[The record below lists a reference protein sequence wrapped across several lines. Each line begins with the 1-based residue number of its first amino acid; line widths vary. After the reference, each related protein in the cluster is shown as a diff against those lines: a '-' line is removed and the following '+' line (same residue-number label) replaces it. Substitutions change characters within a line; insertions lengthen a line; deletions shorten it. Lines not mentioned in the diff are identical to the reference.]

1 MDNYMDNY
9 ISNSLKTKIMEKKQ
23 LVCSDVDFDAQSHT
37 YKLNGLPLSGV
48 TPIIA
53 WLFPDTYKGIPQ
65 SVLSQAAA
73 YGTEVHK
80 ACEVYDSLDIL
91 PEDDYL
97 KEVVYQYAS
106 VTKTLPEVACSE
118 YLVSDEYR
126 IASCIDK
133 VFVNDALAD
142 IKTTSKVHGLLVQL
156 QLSIYAWLF
165 EKMNPERKVPALYLI
180 WLPKPQYGTPMVKR
194 LDRIPASI
202 CEYIVEVWAADGDRL
217 SAMAALTG
225 CGVALEYDNT
235 PRKVG
240 EIPENVQALVDEL
253 IVVKKQLDYFAE
265 REKEIKNDLLVTMS
279 NLNEDKWADDL
290 IQITKKAAYLR
301 ESIDT
306 KALKA
311 DNPEIYAKY
320 KKETKVS
327 ESLTYKV
334 L

>member
-1 MDNYMDNY
+1 
-9 ISNSLKTKIMEKKQ
+9 MEKKN
-23 LVCSDVDFDAQSHT
+23 LVCSPVVFNEEHHT
-37 YKLNGLPLSGV
+37 YTLNGHSLSGV

-53 WLFPDTYKGIPQ
+53 WLFPDTYQGIPQ

-73 YGTEVHK
+73 YGTEIHK

-91 PEDDYL
+91 PEDDCL

-156 QLSIYAWLF
+156 QLSIYAWLY
-165 EKMNPERKVPALYLI
+165 EKQNPERKVPALYLI
-180 WLPKPQYGTPMVKR
+180 WLPKPQYGVPAVKQ
-194 LDRIPASI
+194 LERIPASI

>member
-1 MDNYMDNY
+1 
-9 ISNSLKTKIMEKKQ
+9 MEKKQ

-180 WLPKPQYGTPMVKR
+180 WLPKPQYGVPTVKQ
-194 LDRIPASI
+194 LERIPASI

-235 PRKVG
+235 PRKAG

>member
-1 MDNYMDNY
+1 
-9 ISNSLKTKIMEKKQ
+9 MEKKQ

-53 WLFPDTYKGIPQ
+53 WLFPDTYQGIPQ

-73 YGTEVHK
+73 YGTEVHR

-91 PEDDYL
+91 PEEDYL

-156 QLSIYAWLF
+156 QLSIYAWLY
-165 EKMNPERKVPALYLI
+165 EKQNPERKVPALYLI
-180 WLPKPQYGTPMVKR
+180 WLPKPQYGVPAVKQ
-194 LDRIPASI
+194 LERIPASI

-235 PRKVG
+235 PRKAG

-327 ESLTYKV
+327 ESLSYKV

>member
-1 MDNYMDNY
+1 
-9 ISNSLKTKIMEKKQ
+9 MEKKQ

-156 QLSIYAWLF
+156 QLSIYAWLY
-165 EKMNPERKVPALYLI
+165 EKQNPERKVPALYLI
-180 WLPKPQYGTPMVKR
+180 WIPKPQYGVPAVKQ
-194 LDRIPASI
+194 LERIPASI

-225 CGVALEYDNT
+225 CGVALEYDNP
-235 PRKVG
+235 PRKAG

-327 ESLTYKV
+327 ESLSYKV

>member
-1 MDNYMDNY
+1 
-9 ISNSLKTKIMEKKQ
+9 MEKKN
-23 LVCSDVDFDAQSHT
+23 LVCSPVVFNEEHHT
-37 YKLNGLPLSGV
+37 YTLNGNSLSGV

-53 WLFPDTYKGIPQ
+53 WLFPDTYQGIPQ

-73 YGTEVHK
+73 YGTEVHR

-91 PEDDYL
+91 PEEDYL

-156 QLSIYAWLF
+156 QLSIYAWLY
-165 EKMNPERKVPALYLI
+165 EKQNPERKVPALYLI
-180 WLPKPQYGTPMVKR
+180 WLPKPQYGVPAVKQ
-194 LDRIPASI
+194 LERIPASI

-253 IVVKKQLDYFAE
+253 IVVKKQLDYFAQ

-320 KKETKVS
+320 KKETKIS

>member
-1 MDNYMDNY
+1 
-9 ISNSLKTKIMEKKQ
+9 MEKKN
-23 LVCSDVDFDAQSHT
+23 LVCSPVVFNEEHHT
-37 YKLNGLPLSGV
+37 YTLNGHNLSGV

-53 WLFPDTYKGIPQ
+53 WLFPDTYQGIPQ

-80 ACEVYDSLDIL
+80 ACEVYDTLDIL
-91 PEDDYL
+91 PEDDWL

-156 QLSIYAWLF
+156 QLSIYAWLY
-165 EKMNPERKVPALYLI
+165 EKQNPERKVPALYLI
-180 WLPKPQYGTPMVKR
+180 WLPKPQYGVPAVKQ
-194 LDRIPASI
+194 LERIPASI

>member
-1 MDNYMDNY
+1 
-9 ISNSLKTKIMEKKQ
+9 MEKKA
-23 LVCSDVDFDAQSHT
+23 LVCSPVVFNEEHHSYT
-37 YKLNGLPLSGV
+37 LNGHQLSGV

-65 SVLSQAAA
+65 NVLAQAAA
-73 YGTEVHK
+73 HGTEVHK

-91 PEDDYL
+91 PDDEDL

-118 YLVSDEYR
+118 YLVSDEHR

-133 VFVNDALAD
+133 VFVHDALAD

-156 QLSIYAWLF
+156 QLSIYAWLY
-165 EKMNPERKVPALYLI
+165 ERQNPERKVPALYLI
-180 WLPKPQYGTPMVKR
+180 WLPKPQYGVPMVKQ
-194 LDRIPASI
+194 LERIPASI
-202 CEYIVEVWAADGDRL
+202 CEHIVEIWANDGDPL
-217 SAMAALTG
+217 SAIAALTG
-225 CGVALEYDNT
+225 CGVKLEDMNAT
-235 PRKVG
+235 TRKAG

-253 IVVKKQLDYFAE
+253 MVVKKELDFYSE
-265 REKEIKNDLLVTMS
+265 REKEIKNTLLVTMS
-279 NLNEDKWADDL
+279 NLNEDKWSNDL
-290 IQITKKAAYLR
+290 IQISKKAAYLR

-306 KALKA
+306 KAFKA
-311 DNPEIYAKY
+311 DNPELYAKY

-327 ESLTYKV
+327 ESLTYKI

>member
-1 MDNYMDNY
+1 
-9 ISNSLKTKIMEKKQ
+9 MEKKQ

-65 SVLSQAAA
+65 SVLSQAAD

-118 YLVSDEYR
+118 YLVSDEHR

-156 QLSIYAWLF
+156 QLSIYAWLY
-165 EKMNPERKVPALYLI
+165 EKQNPERKVPALYLI
-180 WLPKPQYGTPMVKR
+180 WLPKPQYGVPAVKQ
-194 LDRIPASI
+194 LERIPASI

-235 PRKVG
+235 PRKAG

-327 ESLTYKV
+327 ESLTYKI

>member
-1 MDNYMDNY
+1 
-9 ISNSLKTKIMEKKQ
+9 MEKKQ

-80 ACEVYDSLDIL
+80 DCEVYDSLDIL

-156 QLSIYAWLF
+156 QLSIYAWLY
-165 EKMNPERKVPALYLI
+165 EKQNPERKVPALYLI
-180 WLPKPQYGTPMVKR
+180 WLPKPQYGVPTVKQ
-194 LDRIPASI
+194 LERIPASI

-235 PRKVG
+235 PRKAG

>member
-1 MDNYMDNY
+1 
-9 ISNSLKTKIMEKKQ
+9 MEKKQ

-118 YLVSDEYR
+118 YLVSDEHR

-156 QLSIYAWLF
+156 QLSIYAWLY
-165 EKMNPERKVPALYLI
+165 EKQNPERKVPALYLI
-180 WLPKPQYGTPMVKR
+180 WLPKPQYGVPAVKQ
-194 LDRIPASI
+194 LERIPASI

-235 PRKVG
+235 PRKAG

>member
-1 MDNYMDNY
+1 
-9 ISNSLKTKIMEKKQ
+9 MEKKS
-23 LVCSDVDFDAQSHT
+23 LISSPVVFNEEHHT
-37 YKLNGLPLSGV
+37 YTLNGHSLSGV

-53 WLFPDTYKGIPQ
+53 WLFPDTYQGIPQ

-73 YGTEVHK
+73 YGTEVHR

-118 YLVSDEYR
+118 YLVSDEHR

-133 VFVNDALAD
+133 VFDDDSLAD
-142 IKTTSKVHGLLVQL
+142 IKTTSKVHGLMVQL
-156 QLSIYAWLF
+156 QLSIYAWLY
-165 EKMNPERKVPALYLI
+165 ERQNPERKVPALYLI
-180 WLPKPQYGTPMVKR
+180 WLPKPQYGTPMVKQ

-202 CEYIVEVWAADGDRL
+202 CEHIVEIWASDGDPL
-217 SAMAALTG
+217 NAVAALSG
-225 CGVALEYDNT
+225 AGVHLEDVNSST
-235 PRKVG
+235 RNAG
-240 EIPENVQALVDEL
+240 EIPEAVQTLVDEL
-253 IVVKKQLDYFAE
+253 MVIKKQLDFLSD
-265 REKEIKNDLLVTMS
+265 REKEIKNSLLVAMS
-279 NLNEDKWADDL
+279 NLNEDKWANDL
-290 IQITKKAAYLR
+290 IQISKKAAYLR

-306 KALKA
+306 KALKTDA
-311 DNPEIYAKY
+311 PEIYAKY

-327 ESLTYKV
+327 ESLTYKI

>member
-1 MDNYMDNY
+1 
-9 ISNSLKTKIMEKKQ
+9 MEKKQ

-156 QLSIYAWLF
+156 QLSIYAWLY
-165 EKMNPERKVPALYLI
+165 EKQNPERKVPALYLI
-180 WLPKPQYGTPMVKR
+180 WLPKPQYGVPAVKQ
-194 LDRIPASI
+194 LERIPASI

-225 CGVALEYDNT
+225 CGVALEYDNP
-235 PRKVG
+235 PRKAG

>member
-1 MDNYMDNY
+1 
-9 ISNSLKTKIMEKKQ
+9 MEKKQ
-23 LVCSDVDFDAQSHT
+23 LVISPVAFDNESHT
-37 YKLNGLPLSGV
+37 YNLNEKPLSGV
-48 TPIIA
+48 TPIVA
-53 WLFPDTYKGIPQ
+53 WLFPDTYQGIPQ
-65 SVLSQAAA
+65 SVLAQAAA

-91 PEDDYL
+91 PEEDYL

-106 VTKTLPEVACSE
+106 VSKTLPEVACSE
-118 YLVSDEYR
+118 YLVSDEHR

-156 QLSIYAWLF
+156 ELSIYAWLY
-165 EKMNPERKVPALYLI
+165 ERQNPERKVPALYLI
-180 WLPKPQYGTPMVKR
+180 WLPKPQYGVPAVKQ
-194 LDRIPASI
+194 LERIPASI

-225 CGVALEYDNT
+225 CGVALEYDNA
-235 PRKVG
+235 PRKAG

-265 REKEIKNDLLVTMS
+265 REKEIKNELLVTMS

-327 ESLTYKV
+327 ESLSYKV

>member
-1 MDNYMDNY
+1 
-9 ISNSLKTKIMEKKQ
+9 MEKKS
-23 LVCSDVDFDAQSHT
+23 LISSPVVFNEERHT
-37 YKLNGLPLSGV
+37 YTLNGHSLSGV

-53 WLFPDTYKGIPQ
+53 WLFPDTYQGIPQ

-73 YGTEVHK
+73 YGTEVHR

-91 PEDDYL
+91 PEEDYL

-156 QLSIYAWLF
+156 QLSIYAWLY
-165 EKMNPERKVPALYLI
+165 EKQNPERKVPALYLI
-180 WLPKPQYGTPMVKR
+180 WLPKPQYGVPAVKQ
-194 LDRIPASI
+194 LERIPASI

-253 IVVKKQLDYFAE
+253 IVVKKQLDYFSE

-306 KALKA
+306 KALMA

>member
-1 MDNYMDNY
+1 
-9 ISNSLKTKIMEKKQ
+9 MEKKQ

-53 WLFPDTYKGIPQ
+53 WLFPDTYQGIPQ

-73 YGTEVHK
+73 YGTEVHR

-180 WLPKPQYGTPMVKR
+180 WLPKPQYGVPAVKQ
-194 LDRIPASI
+194 LERIPASI

-235 PRKVG
+235 PRKAG

-327 ESLTYKV
+327 ESLTYKI

>member
-1 MDNYMDNY
+1 
-9 ISNSLKTKIMEKKQ
+9 MEKKA
-23 LVCSDVDFDAQSHT
+23 LVCSPVVFNEEHHSYT
-37 YKLNGLPLSGV
+37 LNGHQLSGV

-65 SVLSQAAA
+65 NVLAQAAA
-73 YGTEVHK
+73 HGSEVHK

-91 PEDDYL
+91 PDDEYL
-97 KEVVYQYAS
+97 KEVVEQYKDITRS
-106 VTKTLPEVACSE
+106 LPEVACSE

-156 QLSIYAWLF
+156 QLSIYAWLY
-165 EKMNPERKVPALYLI
+165 ERQNPERKVPALYLI
-180 WLPKPQYGTPMVKR
+180 WLPKPQYGVPMVKQ
-194 LDRIPASI
+194 LERIPASV
-202 CEYIVEVWAADGDRL
+202 CEYIVEVWANDGDPL
-217 SAMAALTG
+217 SAMTALTG
-225 CGVALEYDNT
+225 CGVKLEDMNANN
-235 PRKVG
+235 RKAG

-253 IVVKKQLDYFAE
+253 MVVKKELDFYSE
-265 REKEIKNDLLVTMS
+265 REKEIKNTLLVTMS
-279 NLNEDKWADDL
+279 NLNEDKWSNDL
-290 IQITKKAAYLR
+290 IQISKKAAYLR

-306 KALKA
+306 KAFKT
-311 DNPEIYAKY
+311 DNPELYAKY

-327 ESLTYKV
+327 ESLTYKI

>member
-1 MDNYMDNY
+1 
-9 ISNSLKTKIMEKKQ
+9 MEKKN
-23 LVCSDVDFDAQSHT
+23 LVCSPVVFNEEHHT
-37 YKLNGLPLSGV
+37 YTLNGNSLSGV

-53 WLFPDTYKGIPQ
+53 WLFPDTYQGIPQ

-91 PEDDYL
+91 PEEDYL

-156 QLSIYAWLF
+156 QLSIYAWLY
-165 EKMNPERKVPALYLI
+165 EKQNPERKVPALYLI
-180 WLPKPQYGTPMVKR
+180 WLPKPQYGVPAVKQ
-194 LDRIPASI
+194 LERIPASI

>member
-1 MDNYMDNY
+1 
-9 ISNSLKTKIMEKKQ
+9 MEKKQ
-23 LVCSDVDFDAQSHT
+23 LVCSPVVFNEEHHT
-37 YKLNGLPLSGV
+37 YTLNGHSLSGV

-53 WLFPDTYKGIPQ
+53 WLFPDTYQGIPQ

-73 YGTEVHK
+73 YGTEVHR

-91 PEDDYL
+91 PEEDYL

-156 QLSIYAWLF
+156 QLSIYAWLY
-165 EKMNPERKVPALYLI
+165 EKQNPERKVPALYLI
-180 WLPKPQYGTPMVKR
+180 WLPKPQYGVPAVKQ
-194 LDRIPASI
+194 LERIPASI

-253 IVVKKQLDYFAE
+253 IVVKKQLDYFAQ

>member
-1 MDNYMDNY
+1 
-9 ISNSLKTKIMEKKQ
+9 MEKKS
-23 LVCSDVDFDAQSHT
+23 LISSPVVFNEEHHSYTLDGHS
-37 YKLNGLPLSGV
+37 LSGV

-73 YGTEVHK
+73 HGTEVHR
-80 ACEVYDSLDIL
+80 ACEVYDSLRFM
-91 PEDDYL
+91 PEDEEL
-97 KEVVYQYAS
+97 KNVVLQYEELC
-106 VTKTLPEVACSE
+106 KDLPMVMCSE

-133 VFVNDALAD
+133 VFENDALAD

-156 QLSIYAWLF
+156 QLSIYAWLY
-165 EKMNPERKVPALYLI
+165 EKQNPERKVPALYLI
-180 WLPKPQYGTPMVKR
+180 WLPKPQYGTPMIKQ
-194 LDRIPASI
+194 LERIPASI
-202 CEYIVEVWAADGDRL
+202 CEYIVEIWAADGDRL
-217 SAMAALTG
+217 SAMSALAG

-279 NLNEDKWADDL
+279 NLNEDKWVSDL

-327 ESLTYKV
+327 ESLSYKV

>member
-1 MDNYMDNY
+1 
-9 ISNSLKTKIMEKKQ
+9 MEKKN
-23 LVCSDVDFDAQSHT
+23 LVCSPVVFNNEHHT
-37 YKLNGLPLSGV
+37 YTLNGHTLSGV
-48 TPIIA
+48 TPIVA

-73 YGTEVHK
+73 YGTEIHK
-80 ACEVYDSLDIL
+80 ACEVYDSLDIM
-91 PEDDYL
+91 PEDDWL

-156 QLSIYAWLF
+156 QLSIYAWLY
-165 EKMNPERKVPALYLI
+165 EKQNPERKVPALYLI
-180 WLPKPQYGTPMVKR
+180 WLPKPQYGVPAVKQ
-194 LDRIPASI
+194 LERIPASI

-235 PRKVG
+235 PRKAG

>member
-1 MDNYMDNY
+1 
-9 ISNSLKTKIMEKKQ
+9 MEKKQ

-118 YLVSDEYR
+118 YLVSDEHR

-156 QLSIYAWLF
+156 QLSIYAWLY
-165 EKMNPERKVPALYLI
+165 EKQNPERKVPALYLI
-180 WLPKPQYGTPMVKR
+180 WLPKPQYGVPAVKQ
-194 LDRIPASI
+194 LERIPASI

-235 PRKVG
+235 PRKAG

-327 ESLTYKV
+327 ESLTYKI

>member
-1 MDNYMDNY
+1 
-9 ISNSLKTKIMEKKQ
+9 MEKKQ

-53 WLFPDTYKGIPQ
+53 WLFPDTYQGIPQ

-156 QLSIYAWLF
+156 QLSIYAWLY
-165 EKMNPERKVPALYLI
+165 ETQNPERKVPALYLI
-180 WLPKPQYGTPMVKR
+180 WLPKPQYGVPAVKQ
-194 LDRIPASI
+194 LERIPASI

-235 PRKVG
+235 PRKAG

-327 ESLTYKV
+327 ESLTYKI

>member
-1 MDNYMDNY
+1 
-9 ISNSLKTKIMEKKQ
+9 MEKKQ

-156 QLSIYAWLF
+156 QLSIYAWLY
-165 EKMNPERKVPALYLI
+165 EKQNPERKVPALYLI
-180 WLPKPQYGTPMVKR
+180 WLPKPQYGVPTVKQ
-194 LDRIPASI
+194 LERIPASI

-235 PRKVG
+235 PRKAG